1 MKSKLFHYIV
11 SVSEMQ
17 QEQQAKTDFN
27 FDDFKKA
34 DVLALKRKEAREI
47 YQQFRQLSEKTEP
60 GKIKCV
66 CQQQKSTNGF

>member
-1 MKSKLFHYIV
+1 MHRLVKLKLFHFII

-27 FDDFKKA
+27 FDDFKEA
-34 DVLALKRKEAREI
+34 DVLALKRKEAKEI

-60 GKIKCV
+60 GKIERV
-66 CQQQKSTNGF
+66 C